1 MVTNQTRSGIARP
14 IDEKSDGLLRLVL
27 KLDAVATG
35 AVGLLLLAADPAL
48 DGLLGLPISLLMP
61 VKLFLIGYA
70 AAIWVVA
77 TRPRVSRP
85 AAWTAIAINLV
96 YTVDTIVVEVSGWFA
111 LTVLGTAFVLLQ
123 AAAVA
128 LFAAAQF
135 YALRRSV

>member
-1 MVTNQTRSGIARP
+1 MTTNQTRSSAVRTA
-14 IDEKSDGLLRLVL
+14 DAESDGLLRLVL
-27 KLDAVATG
+27 KLDAIATG
-35 AVGLLLLAADPAL
+35 AVGILSLVAGPAL
-48 DGLLGLPISLLMP
+48 DGLLGIPTSLLMP
-61 VKLFLIGYA
+61 VGLFLIVYA

-85 AAWTAIAINLV
+85 VAWTAVAINVV
-96 YTVDTIVVEVSGWFA
+96 YAVDAIVAVVSGWFA

>member
-1 MVTNQTRSGIARP
+1 
-14 IDEKSDGLLRLVL
+14 
-27 KLDAVATG
+27 
-35 AVGLLLLAADPAL
+35 
-48 DGLLGLPISLLMP
+48 MP
-61 VKLFLIGYA
+61 VGLFLIVYA

-85 AAWTAIAINLV
+85 VAWTAVAINVV
-96 YTVDTIVVEVSGWFA
+96 YAVDAIVAVVSGWFA